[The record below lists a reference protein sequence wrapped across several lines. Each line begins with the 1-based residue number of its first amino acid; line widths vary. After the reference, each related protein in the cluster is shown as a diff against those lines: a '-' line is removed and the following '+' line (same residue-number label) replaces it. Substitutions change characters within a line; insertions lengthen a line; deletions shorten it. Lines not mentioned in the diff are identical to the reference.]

1 MTARFQITIYHN
13 PRCTTS
19 RNVLALI
26 RAAGH
31 EPEIVEYL
39 IAGWTGAELERLFG
53 AMDKPPRALLR
64 VKGTPAGELGLLAPD
79 VGDAQILVAMI
90 RHPVLVERPIVV
102 TPKGVVLARP
112 PEAVRVLL

>member
-1 MTARFQITIYHN
+1 MAAGFPITIYHN

-31 EPEIVEYL
+31 EPEIVDYL
-39 IAGWTGAELERLFG
+39 VSGWTGPMLERLFG
-53 AMDKPPRALLR
+53 AMNKPPRALLR
-64 VKGTPAGELGLLAPD
+64 VKGTPAEELGLTEPD
-79 VGDAQILVAMI
+79 VGDARILEAMT

-102 TPKGVVLARP
+102 SPKGVILARP
-112 PEAVRVLL
+112 PDAVRALL

>member
-1 MTARFQITIYHN
+1 MTARFPITIYHN

-39 IAGWTGAELERLFG
+39 IAGWTRAELERLFA
-53 AMDKPPRALLR
+53 AMNKPPRALLR
-64 VKGTPAGELGLLAPD
+64 LKGTPAAELGLADPD
-79 VGDAQILVAMI
+79 VGDERILAAMI

-102 TPKGVVLARP
+102 SPKGVILARP
-112 PEAVRVLL
+112 PEAVRDLF